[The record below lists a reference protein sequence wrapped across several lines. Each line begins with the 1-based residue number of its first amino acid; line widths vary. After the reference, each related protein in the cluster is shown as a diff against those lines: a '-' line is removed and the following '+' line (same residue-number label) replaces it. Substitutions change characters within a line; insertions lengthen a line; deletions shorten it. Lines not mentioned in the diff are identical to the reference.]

1 LNKLPLV
8 KKFILEEAPTYELE
22 VIYVGGDPRLVFLDE
37 YGTEVYEENVS
48 EYDVEGIKMILA
60 KHGFHPKTASEAAS

>member
-1 LNKLPLV
+1 
-8 KKFILEEAPTYELE
+8 
-22 VIYVGGDPRLVFLDE
+22 LDE